1 MGAQVEGSLSIAAKS
16 TATFYIYGYSAFDV
30 ANFSLSVFGGLGEYA
45 DATLVQGENLCTAMG
60 PRHTCCI

>member
-30 ANFSLSVFGGLGEYA
+30 RRGFGEP
-45 DATLVQGENLCTAMG
+45 ECERN
-60 PRHTCCI
+60 